1 VAVFRLSPRAEN
13 DLVNIGAYTIKEW
26 GEAQAGRYLDE
37 IEVCCQRL
45 ADNPDLGRSC
55 DYVRRGL
62 RRLEHGKHVVFYRRE
77 PGGILVSRFLH
88 QNMLATR
95 HSLADPD
102 DAP

>member
-1 VAVFRLSPRAEN
+1 LSRRAEK
-13 DLVNIGAYTIKEW
+13 DLLDIGAYTIEEW
-26 GEAQAGRYLDE
+26 GEAQATRYLEE
-37 IEVCCQRL
+37 IEACCERL

-88 QNMLATR
+88 QSMLPKR
-95 HSLADPD
+95 HALDDPD
-102 DAP
+102 HAT